1 MDWAAFI
8 DYFATKSNFPIIAP
22 LLKQSRLISTT
33 ETECTISCENLG
45 MKLYLDSKRSIIE
58 SVLMDYAKKDYTLS
72 FVVEPKKKS
81 ATKKKQ
87 EKQEAEPITLQQ
99 FQGDVEEKIR
109 KSGLQARYTFENF
122 AVSNTNQMA
131 FAAAQAVARSPGVMY
146 NPLFIYGSVG
156 VGKTHISQAVAN
168 EIVSQDPQKKI
179 LYCTS
184 EEFTNDLVK
193 AIQKK
198 NTNEIRD
205 KYRQLDVLVVDDTQ
219 FIAGKN
225 YVQEEFYHTFNTLV
239 RNGSQIV
246 LVSDR
251 PPQEI
256 KALEDRLRSRFTGGL
271 IIDMQK
277 PDFELRTAIILI
289 KAKERNI
296 EIDMTAA
303 QNIAE
308 KVTDSREL
316 EGALLKLLSIS
327 LLQSD
332 SNIISAATASHELA
346 RVSDEKSKRIKPQ
359 DIINTVAMYYDL
371 KPSQIKGSSR
381 KQNIALARQVAM
393 YLMRKRLNLNLEEV
407 AFLIKRKDHTTV
419 LHGSNK
425 IESMMFHNQ
434 EFKQE
439 VERIYDSALSS

>member
-8 DYFATKSNFPIIAP
+8 DYFAKQSNFPVIVP
-22 LLKQSRLISTT
+22 LLKQSRLVTSS
-33 ETECTISCENLG
+33 ETECSVSCENLG
-45 MKLYLDSKRSIIE
+45 AKLYLDSKRSIIE
-58 SVLMDYAKKDYTLS
+58 SVLMDFAKKDLTLS
-72 FVVEPKKKS
+72 FIVQEKKKS
-81 ATKKKQ
+81 QSKKKVIQQ
-87 EKQEAEPITLQQ
+87 EDTISLMD
-99 FQGDVEEKIR
+99 FQGAVEDKIR
-109 KSGLQARYTFENF
+109 KSGLQSRYTFENF

-131 FAAAQAVARSPGVMY
+131 YAAALAVSRSPGDMY
-146 NPLFIYGSVG
+146 NPLFIYGNVG
-156 VGKTHISQAVAN
+156 VGKTHLSQAIAN
-168 EIVSQDPQKKI
+168 IIVGNDPQKKV

-184 EEFTNDLVK
+184 EEFTNDLVS

-198 NTNEIRD
+198 TTNAIRD
-205 KYRQLDVLVVDDTQ
+205 KYRQLDVLIVDDTQ

-239 RNGSQIV
+239 RNGSQII

-277 PDFELRTAIILI
+277 PDFELRTAILLI

-296 EIDMTAA
+296 EIDMQAA

-308 KVTDSREL
+308 KITDSREL

-332 SNIISAATASHELA
+332 SNKISALTASNELS
-346 RVSDEKSKRIKPQ
+346 RVSEEKTKRIKPQ
-359 DIINTVAMYYDL
+359 DVIHTVSAYYDL
-371 KPSQIKGSSR
+371 KPSHIKGPSR
-381 KQNIALARQVAM
+381 KQNIALARQIVM
-393 YLMRKRLNLNLEEV
+393 YLLRKRLHLNLEEV
-407 AFLIKRKDHTTV
+407 AFLTKRKDHTTV
-419 LHGSNK
+419 LHGVSK
-425 IESMMFHNQ
+425 IENLALHDEPFRQ
-434 EFKQE
+434 EID
-439 VERIYDSALSS
+439 RIYESALIS